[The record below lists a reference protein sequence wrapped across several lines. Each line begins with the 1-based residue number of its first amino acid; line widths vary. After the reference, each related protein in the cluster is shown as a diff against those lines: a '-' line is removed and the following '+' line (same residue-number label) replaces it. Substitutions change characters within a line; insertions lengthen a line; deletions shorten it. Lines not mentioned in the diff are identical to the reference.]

1 MRIYLRKKKDT
12 YRMEDEIEEYILHG
26 WSKHRKWNITQKYTK
41 QIVDTVRPYKKNGNI
56 SKKKR
61 TIRVVCKFEVQ
72 VLYNSHFSWNP
83 QKSAQTKSI
92 ELNVLALE
100 YRATM

>member
-1 MRIYLRKKKDT
+1 
-12 YRMEDEIEEYILHG
+12 MEDEIEEYVLHG
-26 WSKHRKWNITQKYTK
+26 WSKHRKWDITQKYTK
-41 QIVDTVRPYKKNGNI
+41 QIVDTVRPYKKKTGILANI

-72 VLYNSHFSWNP
+72 VLYNSHFSWNS

-92 ELNVLALE
+92 ELSALALE
-100 YRATM
+100 CKATM